1 MKLYTKYSKTAF
13 KEKPTVNDMYKITYE
28 LKAYDSTII
37 SYKDLK
43 EVIEEGHSILLAKF
57 KRGCKSIMEED
68 IEYINCIALDIDS
81 KVNKISLI
89 EMQTLVYKKLGI
101 MPIIAYPTFSD
112 TDLTK
117 FRLIYRFENPVDVE
131 TFRLFYEAIAWKF
144 KKYIDLATKNA
155 NRIWAGTNKRVNY
168 FEKDL
173 PITLPTILK
182 LINAYSNSQKKHE
195 KKVIAAKKV
204 SYEEFKD
211 CDYIKSEYKEEVIRL
226 IIDNIRLIG
235 FITDNF
241 GGSFKK
247 ISNRYVGKCC
257 LHGGDN
263 KNALVI
269 TGKTYRCYTHCGTGN
284 VFTLAKKDYGI
295 TNFSQ
300 IAFKLS
306 EKYNIAIP
314 EEYIKR
320 V

>member
-1 MKLYTKYSKTAF
+1 MKLYIKYSKKAF
-13 KEKPTVNDMYKITYE
+13 KEKPTVTDMYKITYD
-28 LKAYDSTII
+28 LKSCDSTII

-43 EVIEEGHSILLAKF
+43 SIIEEGHSILLAKF
-57 KRGCKSIMEED
+57 KRGSKSIMEDD

-81 KVNKISLI
+81 KINKISLF
-89 EMQTLVYKKLGI
+89 EMQTLVYKKIGI
-101 MPIIAYPTFSD
+101 MPIISYPTFSD

-131 TFRLFYEAIAWKF
+131 TFRLFYEAISWKF

-155 NRIWAGTNKRVNY
+155 NRIWAGTNKPVNY

-173 PITLPTILK
+173 PITLPIILK
-182 LINAYSNSQKKHE
+182 LINAYSKAQKKNE
-195 KKVIAAKKV
+195 TKVIAAKKI

-211 CDYIKSEYKEEVIRL
+211 CDYIKTEYKEEVIRL
-226 IIDNIRLIG
+226 IIDNIRLID
-235 FITDNF
+235 FITDKF
-241 GGSFKK
+241 GGNFKQ

-284 VFTLAKKDYGI
+284 VFTLAKQVYGI

-300 IAFKLS
+300 LAFRLS
-306 EKYNIAIP
+306 EEYGIAIP